1 MLLNFINLIMIIN
14 IRGFSMKSSPI
25 TQICHSSSTLTL
37 AAKKHLDYFNPKG
50 ASKRILP
57 YNLHPSMIQIP
68 KKPSES
74 PSPSPTKLPPL
85 KSKSRSHLALVK
97 STRTLKNLNFISSRD
112 ASPTKLDTTIDSVGQ
127 LSGIMESCEQISK
140 INKSDIIIAAHLRK
154 HNKETYDK
162 TDQFIKNQL
171 PVSFINA
178 KGRVNYHKPS
188 QGSIDKFKKESFET
202 AYFVEKTLNK
212 NNSIK
217 RLKEKIMP
225 WKKINFK

>member
-1 MLLNFINLIMIIN
+1 
-14 IRGFSMKSSPI
+14 MKSSPI
-25 TQICHSSSTLTL
+25 TQIYHSSSTLTL

-68 KKPSES
+68 KKSCES
-74 PSPSPTKLPPL
+74 LSPTKLPPL

-97 STRTLKNLNFISSRD
+97 STRTLKNLNLVSSRD
-112 ASPTKLDTTIDSVGQ
+112 PSPTKLDTTIDSVGQ

-140 INKSDIIIAAHLRK
+140 INKSDIVIAANLRK

-162 TDQFIKNQL
+162 TEQFFKNQL
-171 PVSFINA
+171 PVSFIA
-178 KGRVNYHKPS
+178 VKGRVNYHKPS
-188 QGSIDKFKKESFET
+188 QGSIDKYKKESFET
-202 AYFVEKTLNK
+202 TYFVEKTLNK